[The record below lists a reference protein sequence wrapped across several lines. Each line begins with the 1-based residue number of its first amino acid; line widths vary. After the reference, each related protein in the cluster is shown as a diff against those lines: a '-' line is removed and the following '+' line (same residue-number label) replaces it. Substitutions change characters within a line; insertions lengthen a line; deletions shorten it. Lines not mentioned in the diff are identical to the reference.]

1 MGDLMG
7 RVTVN
12 RSGSSCGFRS
22 VGYTFQV
29 SLFVPRRV
37 FARLL
42 TYQLFQITMSMF
54 SGLTNQIS
62 GWVAN
67 KTGQG
72 EPGQEGVDPNMQQPM
87 ADGVNGGEY
96 AQEGVEGGEQQAPPG
111 GIGGF
116 AQGLMMKAMTV
127 KEGVKEKAGAINPGN
142 LQAMGGQMVGG
153 VMNMIPG
160 RKEEEVPNPPEQM
173 VEGGEVQYTEGGEQI
188 QYTE

>member
-1 MGDLMG
+1 
-7 RVTVN
+7 
-12 RSGSSCGFRS
+12 
-22 VGYTFQV
+22 
-29 SLFVPRRV
+29 
-37 FARLL
+37 
-42 TYQLFQITMSMF
+42 MF

-96 AQEGVEGGEQQAPPG
+96 AEQGVEGGEQPPPPG

-127 KEGVKEKAGAINPGN
+127 KEGVKEKAGGMNLGN
-142 LQAMGGQMVGG
+142 VQAMGGQLMAGAT
-153 VMNMIPG
+153 NLIPG

-173 VEGGEVQYTEGGEQI
+173 VNEGEVQYTEGGEQI

>member
-1 MGDLMG
+1 
-7 RVTVN
+7 
-12 RSGSSCGFRS
+12 
-22 VGYTFQV
+22 
-29 SLFVPRRV
+29 
-37 FARLL
+37 
-42 TYQLFQITMSMF
+42 MSMF

-72 EPGQEGVDPNMQQPM
+72 EPGQEGVDPNLQQQM
-87 ADGVNGGEY
+87 GDGVNGGEY
-96 AQEGVEGGEQQAPPG
+96 AEQGVEGGEQQPPAG

-127 KEGVKEKAGAINPGN
+127 KEGVKEKAGAMAPGN
-142 LQAMGGQMVGG
+142 LQAMGGQLVSG
-153 VMNMIPG
+153 VTNLIPG

-173 VEGGEVQYTEGGEQI
+173 VNEGEVQYTEGGEV

>member
-1 MGDLMG
+1 
-7 RVTVN
+7 
-12 RSGSSCGFRS
+12 
-22 VGYTFQV
+22 
-29 SLFVPRRV
+29 
-37 FARLL
+37 
-42 TYQLFQITMSMF
+42 MSMF

-72 EPGQEGVDPNMQQPM
+72 EPGQEGVDPNMQQPI
-87 ADGVNGGEY
+87 DPNGVNGGEY
-96 AQEGVEGGEQQAPPG
+96 AQEGVEGEQPPPPG

-127 KEGVKEKAGAINPGN
+127 KEGVKEKAGAMNPGN
-142 LQAMGGQMVGG
+142 LAAMGQGMVSG
-153 VMNMIPG
+153 VTNMIPG

-173 VEGGEVQYTEGGEQI
+173 GNEGEVQYTEGGEQI

>member
-1 MGDLMG
+1 
-7 RVTVN
+7 
-12 RSGSSCGFRS
+12 
-22 VGYTFQV
+22 
-29 SLFVPRRV
+29 
-37 FARLL
+37 
-42 TYQLFQITMSMF
+42 MF

-96 AQEGVEGGEQQAPPG
+96 AEQGVEGGEQPPPPG

-142 LQAMGGQMVGG
+142 LQAMGGQLVSG
-153 VMNMIPG
+153 VTNMIPG

-173 VEGGEVQYTEGGEQI
+173 VGEGEVQYTEGGEQI

>member
-1 MGDLMG
+1 
-7 RVTVN
+7 
-12 RSGSSCGFRS
+12 
-22 VGYTFQV
+22 
-29 SLFVPRRV
+29 
-37 FARLL
+37 
-42 TYQLFQITMSMF
+42 MSMF

-72 EPGQEGVDPNMQQPM
+72 EPGQEGVDPNLQQPV
-87 ADGVNGGEY
+87 DGVNGGEY
-96 AQEGVEGGEQQAPPG
+96 AEQGVEGGEQPAPPG

-127 KEGVKEKAGAINPGN
+127 KEGVKEKAGAMAPGN
-142 LQAMGGQMVGG
+142 LQAMGGQLVSG
-153 VMNMIPG
+153 VTNLIPG

-173 VEGGEVQYTEGGEQI
+173 VNEGEVQYTEGGEQI